1 MIDENTVQKTAHSE
15 LASGRWFTLS
25 LFEQLGN
32 IGSEISRA
40 TRREEKKDRI
50 YENAI
55 TRAFELLDLTLAD
68 PRWHHRL
75 KELVRVREVLAD
87 TIFGGHLYDTHLSDL
102 DRYFFHFAVAA
113 RSSISTEKN
122 LDPSSHL

>member
-1 MIDENTVQKTAHSE
+1 MTKTLFKKQPIRNWHPGGGLRFLCLNNWETSAAR
-15 LASGRWFTLS
+15 LAEPLVEKR
-25 LFEQLGN
+25 
-32 IGSEISRA
+32 
-40 TRREEKKDRI
+40 KKDRI

-87 TIFGGHLYDTHLSDL
+87 TIFGGHLYDAHLSDL

-122 LDPSSHL
+122 IDPSSHL